1 MGKAAIATRK
11 KGVKRRKASA
21 KQALKTAAKRTT
33 SKKAK
38 SKVHRAGRVARTSV
52 TKKQRPRKAAVVE
65 ASRDAL
71 NQVTE
76 VRVEETIIDVIEEP
90 VPGAIDVTEAK
101 TIETENSAAAS
112 TSLS

>member
-1 MGKAAIATRK
+1 MT
-11 KGVKRRKASA
+11 KR
-21 KQALKTAAKRTT
+21 Q
-33 SKKAK
+33 
-38 SKVHRAGRVARTSV
+38 
-52 TKKQRPRKAAVVE
+52 PRKAAVVE

-101 TIETENSAAAS
+101 TI
-112 TSLS
+112 